1 MQEIGRANLFFYP
14 FSAPNLSPSSHCYAA
29 FHYLISLGPTDYF
42 THLCFLIDIF
52 ISRFAKK
59 KAPKK
64 KASKKG
70 SLRTIRIPATMKTT
84 ITIVCIFIV
93 LSGIA
98 LAVLS
103 HPAFGLWRHVSKER
117 LHASPNYRNGQFLNQ
132 LPTPQ
137 LSENVSAPQALLG
150 LFRRD
155 KNRVPSEPLQAV
167 KTDLKS
173 LPTDSDWLVWL
184 GHSSFLFCLDGKRYL
199 VDPLLKPE
207 WPATL
212 MMRPFAGTD
221 IYRQEDLPDID
232 VLIITHEHW
241 DHMEYATLRDIR
253 DRVKQV
259 VCPLGI
265 ADYLRYLGY
274 KDEIITE
281 MDWYEASGSITCLP
295 SRHFSNRLLRRNQT
309 LWASFMVEAGGR
321 KVYIGGDGGYDK
333 RFAEI
338 HERFGSV
345 DLALL
350 ENGQYNASWIYIHTT
365 PEDLEKV
372 ILDLQAKQVFT
383 VHHDKFAL
391 SVHPW
396 SEPST
401 VAHDIATK
409 HNIRLLDAPIGEVVK
424 Y

>member
-1 MQEIGRANLFFYP
+1 MKMKVLLVILGVILLFVG
-14 FSAPNLSPSSHCYAA
+14 A
-29 FHYLISLGPTDYF
+29 G
-42 THLCFLIDIF
+42 
-52 ISRFAKK
+52 
-59 KAPKK
+59 
-64 KASKKG
+64 
-70 SLRTIRIPATMKTT
+70 
-84 ITIVCIFIV
+84 
-93 LSGIA
+93 

-117 LHASPNYRNGQFLNQ
+117 IQASPNYRDGMFQNQ
-132 LPTPQ
+132 VPTPQ
-137 LSENVSAPQALLG
+137 FTGDSASTRGTLWRFLTNKDT
-150 LFRRD
+150 L
-155 KNRVPSEPLQAV
+155 RVPQQPIPAV
-167 KTDLKS
+167 KTDLKN
-173 LPTDSDWLVWL
+173 LPTDSDWLVWF
-184 GHSSFLFCLDGKRYL
+184 GHSSYLFCLNGKRYL

-207 WPATL
+207 WPSS
-212 MMRPFAGTD
+212 MMLKAFEGTD
-221 IYRQEDLPDID
+221 IYRPNDLPDID

-253 DRVKQV
+253 DRVRQV
-259 VCPLGI
+259 ICPLGI
-265 ADYLRYLGY
+265 ADYLRYWGY
-274 KDEIITE
+274 KDEQITE
-281 MDWYEASGSITCLP
+281 MDWYESLSGEDGLTITCLP
-295 SRHFSNRLLRRNQT
+295 SRHFSNRLLGKRNQT

-333 RFAEI
+333 RFKEI

-350 ENGQYNASWIYIHTT
+350 ENGQYNANWKYIHTT

-396 SEPST
+396 YEPDS
-401 VAHDIATK
+401 VVNNIATK
-409 HNIRLLDAPIGEVVK
+409 HNIHLLDASIGTIVK